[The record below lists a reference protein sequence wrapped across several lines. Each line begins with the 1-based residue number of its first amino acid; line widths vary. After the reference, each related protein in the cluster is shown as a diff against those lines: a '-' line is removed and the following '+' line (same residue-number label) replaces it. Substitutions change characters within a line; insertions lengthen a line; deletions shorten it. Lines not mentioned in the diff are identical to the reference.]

1 MADNNDEYQN
11 ALAEALSARQDWLEK
26 TELVKLKEE
35 FRIFHAAYLRLY
47 NLFLKKGL
55 IHEDPY
61 KQEAKI
67 GEIEIPATES
77 FTEMERV
84 EQLSIRLA
92 NYDNQLDFLVN
103 FYQFSVDF
111 LTLDRIKKILA
122 LVKYIDWSHLSTDSS
137 SANTR
142 AVTEVMNQLKLGG
155 DPLALSAINENLGE
169 FNRAI
174 PVIFTIL
181 KEISDFHRENYKLAL
196 REKVIAGISLEQ
208 PAAVVQIK
216 KKFISVMPGKPFY
229 PDLAEELIKEDASKE
244 GPALR
249 EKVLKSLQIPN
260 SKPKVDKPQ
269 ASFKAI
275 LVEGLLIVS
284 SVAVTFT
291 EIIPKLDE
299 NETLLENRRKS
310 LWEKIRQIIKQ
321 MLNKEQEPIIYEVE
335 YIDSIKGVMVKE
347 KVNFTYFR
355 GDIEQKAKYLAG
367 INRSGTAKLEALP
380 DDRLIA
386 LLEKGIRDVQSL
398 HKTLSALDDFFKL
411 TVDKE
416 DRDKVRGIKPE
427 LATMK
432 NAIIKA
438 NQRRHEYSAR
448 KEEEEQFKRLGISTD
463 I

>member
-1 MADNNDEYQN
+1 MVDNNEYQK
-11 ALAEALSARQDWLEK
+11 ALAEALDARRSWLEK

-35 FRIFHAAYLRLY
+35 FRVFHTAYLGLY

-61 KQEAKI
+61 KQEVKI

-77 FTEMERV
+77 FTEMERM
-84 EQLSIRLA
+84 EKLSIRLA

-111 LTLDRIKKILA
+111 LTLDRIKKILG
-122 LVKYIDWSHLSTDSS
+122 LVKYIDWGHLSTDSA

-155 DPLALSAINENLGE
+155 DPMALSVISENQGV
-169 FNRAI
+169 FNKVI
-174 PVIFTIL
+174 PTLFAIL
-181 KEISDFHRENYKLAL
+181 KGISDFHRENYKLTL
-196 REKVIAGISLEQ
+196 REKITAGMSMDQ
-208 PAAVVQIK
+208 PMAVVQIK
-216 KKFISVMPGKPFY
+216 KKFVSVMPGKPFY
-229 PDLAEELIKEDASKE
+229 PELVEELIKEDYSPE
-244 GPALR
+244 GPALQ
-249 EKVLKSLQIPN
+249 EKVLKSLQLPN
-260 SKPKVDKPQ
+260 SKPKVDKPRV
-269 ASFKAI
+269 AFKTI
-275 LVEGLLIVS
+275 LVEGLLVIS
-284 SVAVTFT
+284 SVAATLA

-310 LWEKIRQIIKQ
+310 LWEKIRQILKQ
-321 MLNKEQEPIIYEVE
+321 MLHKEQEPIIYEVE
-335 YIDSIKGVMVKE
+335 YIDSIKGITVKE
-347 KVNFTYFR
+347 KVNFTNFR
-355 GDIEQKAKYLAG
+355 NDIDQKARHLAG
-367 INRSGTAKLEALP
+367 INHSGVAKIEALP
-380 DDRLIA
+380 DERLIA
-386 LLEKGIRDVQSL
+386 LLERNIRDVQSL
-398 HKTLSALDDFFKL
+398 HKTLTALDDFFKL

-438 NQRRHEYSAR
+438 NQRRHEYSAQ

>member
-1 MADNNDEYQN
+1 MADNNEYQKT
-11 ALAEALSARQDWLEK
+11 LAEALSARQDWLEK

-35 FRIFHAAYLRLY
+35 CRIFHTAYLRLY

-142 AVTEVMNQLKLGG
+142 AVTEIMTQLKLGG
-155 DPLALSAINENLGE
+155 DPIAQSAINENLGE
-169 FNRAI
+169 FNKAV

-196 REKVIAGISLEQ
+196 RDKVIAGISLEQ
-208 PAAVVQIK
+208 PMAVVQIK

-229 PDLAEELIKEDASKE
+229 SDLVEELIKEDVSKE

-260 SKPKVDKPQ
+260 SKPKVDKPPV
-269 ASFKAI
+269 SFKAI
-275 LVEGLLIVS
+275 LAEGLLIIS
-284 SVAVTFT
+284 SVAATFT
-291 EIIPKLDE
+291 EIIPKIDE

-321 MLNKEQEPIIYEVE
+321 MLNKEQEPVVYDVE
-335 YIDSIKGVMVKE
+335 YIDSIKGVTVKE
-347 KVNFTYFR
+347 KVNFTHFR
-355 GDIEQKAKYLAG
+355 GDIEQKAKHLAG
-367 INRSGTAKLEALP
+367 INRNGVTKLEALP

-386 LLEKGIRDVQSL
+386 LLEKSIRDVQSL
-398 HKTLSALDDFFKL
+398 HKILSALDDFFKL

-438 NQRRHEYSAR
+438 NQRRHEYSAQ